1 MSERTYIRRQTLAH
15 QNSLFKSMNDFE
27 GLSDQD
33 KIRNLRFHILDCG
46 TNTPL

>member
-1 MSERTYIRRQTLAH
+1 MSERTYIRRQTLAY

-27 GLSDQD
+27 RLSDQD